1 MYPQANVQIK
11 GFEDTNF
18 PDDKFDIIVGNV
30 PFGGYGVA
38 DSAYNKYNFKVHDY
52 FLAKSIDKVKPNGIV
67 AIITSKGTMDK
78 LNQSAR
84 KYVAE
89 RADLIGAIRLPNTA
103 FKQTAGTEAVA
114 DILFFRK
121 REKAIAPHISSNE
134 WISTGKTAE
143 GFEINQY
150 FINHPEMVLGTLAEE
165 TGLYGGVDTTVKPDG
180 RELTVALS
188 EAINHLPKDIYNNP
202 EVAPEAEVATLEDYN
217 IKPFCYKA
225 INGKLYMRIGDEL
238 REQPIP
244 KYPKDAYQR
253 IEGMIELREEL
264 HHVLDMQSGGC
275 SDEVLRKEQSKLSI
289 DSTTCL
295 LNGTEI

>member
-1 MYPQANVQIK
+1 MALNRFGVRGNNRILEPSMGTGNFFGFMPKEIADGAKLYGVELDNLTGRIATKLYPQANVQIK

-121 REKAIAPHISSNE
+121 REKAIAPIYHQMN
-134 WISTGKTAE
+134 
-143 GFEINQY
+143 GFQR
-150 FINHPEMVLGTLAEE
+150 
-165 TGLYGGVDTTVKPDG
+165 VK
-180 RELTVALS
+180 RQRAL
-188 EAINHLPKDIYNNP
+188 K
-202 EVAPEAEVATLEDYN
+202 
-217 IKPFCYKA
+217 
-225 INGKLYMRIGDEL
+225 
-238 REQPIP
+238 
-244 KYPKDAYQR
+244 
-253 IEGMIELREEL
+253 
-264 HHVLDMQSGGC
+264 
-275 SDEVLRKEQSKLSI
+275 
-289 DSTTCL
+289 
-295 LNGTEI
+295 